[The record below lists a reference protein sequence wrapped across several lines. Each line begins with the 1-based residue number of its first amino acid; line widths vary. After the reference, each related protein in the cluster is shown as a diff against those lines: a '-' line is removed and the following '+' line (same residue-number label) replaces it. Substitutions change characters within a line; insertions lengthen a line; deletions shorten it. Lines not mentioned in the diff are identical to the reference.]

1 MSHHDETEAD
11 TRAERIDPVLAAAG
25 WGQNGSM
32 VRREVICPGRI
43 QSGGTRGRGLSA
55 DYVLIHKGQKLAV
68 LEAKRAGISH
78 RNGVAQ
84 AKDYATRL
92 GSRFAYAT
100 NGLEWYQINMSTGS
114 EGEMALPFPT
124 PDELWDRTFADR
136 NAWRDRFGAVDFETD
151 GGKWEL
157 RYYQHKAIT
166 AALEAVAKGDRR
178 ILLTLA
184 TGTGKTSIAFQI
196 AWKLFQAKWNLSGE
210 PLRRP
215 RILFLADRNILADQ
229 AYNAFSAFPNDAVTR
244 IDPDTIRKN
253 SGRPP
258 KNASL
263 FFTIFQTFMTG
274 EGAPVYKDYPG
285 DFFDFIV
292 IDECHR
298 GGANDESEWRRL
310 LEYFEPAV
318 QLGLTATP
326 KRKNNV
332 DTYAYFGEPVYTYAL
347 RDGIEDGYLTPF
359 KVRQMAS
366 TIDAYVYDGSDKVIE
381 GEVDHGTGFLEP
393 AFNREIIIPEREES
407 RVREFMAQINQKQKT
422 IVFCSTQDHAAVVRD
437 LINQLAD
444 STNPLYCARVTADDG
459 QIGEQHLRD
468 FQDNE
473 KTIPTVLT
481 TSQKLSTGV
490 DARNVRNIVL
500 MRPIRSMI
508 EFKQIIGRGTRTYD
522 GKDFFTIWDFV
533 KAHEN
538 FQDPEWDGEPE
549 ETIINLPGPG
559 KGADTGPDGVP
570 DPGDIE
576 TDDDGAPGSPKR
588 QMLVISLSDGRK
600 HSIRYIATTTYWD
613 ADGRPV
619 SAAQLLERLFGDLS
633 GLIGDEDQLRQ
644 VWSDP
649 DNRQHFLSQLRDHG
663 YDRDRL
669 DDIRR
674 LIDAQDSDLFD
685 VLGYILFTTAPITR
699 HQRADT
705 VRETGLSDPNPE
717 MRDLLVRIL
726 KAYEDHGES
735 ELATTRLEKFLISKY
750 GSVSESKA
758 HLGEL
763 AAIRQG
769 FMTMQA
775 NLYRQSGPAK

>member
-1 MSHHDETEAD
+1 MSIHDETEAD

-25 WGQNGSM
+25 WGQNGSK

-43 QSGGTRGRGLSA
+43 QSGGTRGKSLSA

-78 RNGVAQ
+78 RNGVGQ

-92 GSRFAYAT
+92 GSRYAYAS
-100 NGLEWYQINMSTGS
+100 NGLNWYQIDMAKGA
-114 EGEMALPFPT
+114 EGDMDLPFPT
-124 PDELWDRTFADR
+124 PDELWDRTFAVQ
-136 NAWRDRFGAVDFETD
+136 NIWRERFGAVDFETD

-157 RYYQHKAIT
+157 RYYQHKAVN
-166 AALEAVAKGDRR
+166 AALEALAKGDRR

-210 PLRRP
+210 PVRRP

-253 SGRPP
+253 RGKPP

-274 EGAPVYKDYPG
+274 EGEPVYTQYPP

-298 GGANDESEWRRL
+298 GGAKDESEWRRL
-310 LEYFEPAV
+310 LEYFEPAA

-326 KRKNNV
+326 KRKHNA
-332 DTYAYFGEPVYTYAL
+332 DTYAYFGEPIYTYAL
-347 RDGIEDGYLTPF
+347 RDGIEDGFLTPF

-366 TIDAYVYDGSDKVIE
+366 TIDEYVYDGTDQLVAGDIE
-381 GEVDHGTGFLEP
+381 EGDTFTEGD
-393 AFNREIIIPEREES
+393 FNTRIIIEDRELS
-407 RVREFMAQINQKQKT
+407 RVKEFMSQIDQSQKT
-422 IVFCSTQDHAAVVRD
+422 LIFCATQDHAALIRD
-437 LINQLAD
+437 LINHVKD
-444 STNPLYCARVTADDG
+444 GNNPNYCHRVTADDG
-459 QIGEQHLRD
+459 AIGEQHLRD
-468 FQDNE
+468 FQDND
-473 KTIPTVLT
+473 KTIPTILT

-490 DARNVRNIVL
+490 DARNVRHIVL

-508 EFKQIIGRGTRTYD
+508 EFKQIIGRGTRTYE

-538 FQDPEWDGEPE
+538 FNDPEWDGEPLAPEPPKGPHTPPSGPEPEPGQPGEPGGDGPE
-549 ETIINLPGPG
+549 EPPREKIVV
-559 KGADTGPDGVP
+559 K
-570 DPGDIE
+570 
-576 TDDDGAPGSPKR
+576 
-588 QMLVISLSDGRK
+588 LSDGKVRK
-600 HSIRYIATTTYWD
+600 IKYLASTTYWSPE
-613 ADGRPV
+613 GKPI
-619 SAAQLLERLFGDLS
+619 SAAEFLERLFGDLS
-633 GLIGDEDQLRQ
+633 GIVTDEDQLRS

-649 DNRQHFLSQLRDHG
+649 DNRERFLQQLSDRG

-674 LIDAQDSDLFD
+674 LVDAAESDLFD
-685 VLGYILFTTAPITR
+685 VLSYILFTNPPKTR
-699 HQRADT
+699 HERAAY
-705 VRETGLSDPNPE
+705 VRSNSMEEPVDETKA
-717 MRDLLVRIL
+717 LLLAIL
-726 KAYEDHGES
+726 ASYEERGES
-735 ELATTRLEKFLISKY
+735 ELATKKLGTFLTARY
-750 GSVSESKA
+750 GSVSEGKA
-758 HLGEL
+758 KLGGL
-763 AAIRQG
+763 DAIKEAFRKMQG
-769 FMTMQA
+769 T
-775 NLYRQSGPAK
+775 LYSD

>member
-1 MSHHDETEAD
+1 MSIHDETEAD

-25 WGQNGSM
+25 WGQNGSK

-43 QSGGTRGRGLSA
+43 QSGGTRGKGLSA

-68 LEAKRAGISH
+68 LEAKRAGVSH
-78 RNGVAQ
+78 RSGVGQ

-92 GSRFAYAT
+92 GSRYAYAS
-100 NGLEWYQINMSTGS
+100 NGLSWYQIDMANGA
-114 EGEMALPFPT
+114 EGDMALPFPT

-136 NAWRDRFGAVDFETD
+136 NIWRERFGAVDFETD

-157 RYYQHKAIT
+157 RYYQHKAIN

-196 AWKLFQAKWNLSGE
+196 AWKLFEAKWNLTGE
-210 PLRRP
+210 PVRRP

-253 SGRPP
+253 RGKPP

-274 EGAPVYKDYPG
+274 EGEPVYTQYPP

-298 GGANDESEWRRL
+298 GGAKDESEWRRL
-310 LEYFEPAV
+310 LEYFEPAA

-326 KRKNNV
+326 KRKHNA

-347 RDGIEDGYLTPF
+347 RDGIEDGFLTPF

-366 TIDAYVYDGSDKVIE
+366 TIDSYVYDGSDEVLLGSIE
-381 GEVDHGTGFLEP
+381 IGE
-393 AFNREIIIPEREES
+393 AFSEGDFNVKIEAPERELS
-407 RVREFMAQINQKQKT
+407 RVQEFMSQIDQRQKT
-422 IVFCSTQDHAAVVRD
+422 LVFCATQDHAALVRD
-437 LINQLAD
+437 LINQVKD
-444 STNPLYCARVTADDG
+444 STNPNYCQRVTADDG
-459 QIGEQHLRD
+459 AIGEQHLRD
-468 FQDNE
+468 FQDND
-473 KTIPTVLT
+473 KTIPTILT

-490 DARNVRNIVL
+490 DARNVRHIVL

-508 EFKQIIGRGTRTYD
+508 EFKQIIGRGTRTYE

-538 FQDPEWDGEPE
+538 FNDPEWDGEPLDPE
-549 ETIINLPGPG
+549 PPSGTRTGTGEPP
-559 KGADTGPDGVP
+559 TGPEG
-570 DPGDIE
+570 DP
-576 TDDDGAPGSPKR
+576 PGGGEGPEPPKEKI
-588 QMLVISLSDGRK
+588 VVKLSDGSVRRIK
-600 HSIRYIATTTYWD
+600 YIASTTYWSPE
-613 ADGRPV
+613 GKPI
-619 SAAQLLERLFGDLS
+619 SAQEFLIRLFGDLS
-633 GLIGDEDQLRQ
+633 GIVTDEDQLRA

-649 DNRQHFLSQLRDHG
+649 DNRERFLEQLSDRG
-663 YDRDRL
+663 YDKDRL
-669 DDIRR
+669 NDIRR
-674 LIDAQDSDLFD
+674 LVDAVDSDLFD
-685 VLGYILFTTAPITR
+685 VLSYILFTHDPKTR
-699 HQRADT
+699 HERAEN
-705 VRETGLSDPNPE
+705 VRSNGLVESDGD
-717 MRDLLVRIL
+717 MKALLLAIL
-726 KAYEDHGES
+726 AAYEERGEA
-735 ELATTRLEKFLISKY
+735 ELATKKLGTFLTARY
-750 GSVSESKA
+750 GSVSEGKA
-758 HLGEL
+758 KLGGL
-763 AAIRQG
+763 PTIKAAFRD
-769 FMTMQA
+769 MQTS
-775 NLYRQSGPAK
+775 LYSG

>member
-1 MSHHDETEAD
+1 MSIHDETEAD

-25 WGQNGSM
+25 WGKNGSK

-43 QSGGTRGRGLSA
+43 QSGGTRGKGLSA

-68 LEAKRAGISH
+68 LESKRAGVSH
-78 RNGVAQ
+78 RNGVGQ

-92 GSRFAYAT
+92 GSRYAYAS
-100 NGLEWYQINMSTGS
+100 NGLNWYQIDMANGA
-114 EGEMALPFPT
+114 EGDMDLPFPT
-124 PDELWDRTFADR
+124 PDELWDRTFADC
-136 NAWRDRFGAVDFETD
+136 NDWRERFGAVDFETD

-210 PLRRP
+210 PVRRP

-244 IDPDTIRKN
+244 IEPDTIRKN
-253 SGRPP
+253 RGKPP

-274 EGAPVYKDYPG
+274 EGEPVYTQYPP

-298 GGANDESEWRRL
+298 GGAKDESEWRRL
-310 LEYFEPAV
+310 LEYFEPAA

-326 KRKNNV
+326 KRKHNA

-347 RDGIEDGYLTPF
+347 RDGIEDGFLTPF

-366 TIDAYVYDGSDKVIE
+366 TIDEYVYDGSDQLMVGNIE
-381 GEVDHGTGFLEP
+381 EGDKFTEGD
-393 AFNREIIIPEREES
+393 FNTRIIIEERELS
-407 RVREFMAQINQKQKT
+407 RVKEFMSQIDQRQKT
-422 IVFCSTQDHAAVVRD
+422 LVFCATQDHAALVRD
-437 LINQLAD
+437 LINQVKD
-444 STNPLYCARVTADDG
+444 STNPNYCHRVTADDG
-459 QIGEQHLRD
+459 AVGEQHLRD
-468 FQDNE
+468 FQDND
-473 KTIPTVLT
+473 KTIPTILT

-490 DARNVRNIVL
+490 DARNIRHIVL

-508 EFKQIIGRGTRTYD
+508 EFKQIIGRGTRTYE

-538 FQDPEWDGEPE
+538 FNDPEWDGEPLEPE
-549 ETIINLPGPG
+549 EPRGPRTSPGGPEPGPEG
-559 KGADTGPDGVP
+559 EPPEGGDGPEP
-570 DPGDIE
+570 
-576 TDDDGAPGSPKR
+576 PKEKI
-588 QMLVISLSDGRK
+588 VVKLSDGSVRK
-600 HSIRYIATTTYWD
+600 IRYIASTTYWSPE
-613 ADGRPV
+613 GKPI
-619 SAAQLLERLFGDLS
+619 SAQEFLKRLFGDLS
-633 GLIGDEDQLRQ
+633 GIVADEDQLRA

-649 DNRQHFLSQLRDHG
+649 DNRERFLEQLSDRG

-674 LIDAQDSDLFD
+674 LVDAPDSDLFD
-685 VLGYILFTTAPITR
+685 VLSYILFTNPPKTR
-699 HQRADT
+699 HERANN
-705 VRETGLSDPNPE
+705 VRSDGMDEAQDETKA
-717 MRDLLVRIL
+717 LLLAIL
-726 KAYEDHGES
+726 AAYEERGES
-735 ELATTRLEKFLISKY
+735 ELATKKLGTFLTARY
-750 GSVSESKA
+750 GSVSEGKA
-758 HLGEL
+758 KLGGL
-763 AAIRQG
+763 DSIKGAFRKMQG
-769 FMTMQA
+769 T
-775 NLYRQSGPAK
+775 LYSD

>member
-1 MSHHDETEAD
+1 MSIHDETEAD

-25 WGQNGSM
+25 WGQNGSK

-43 QSGGTRGRGLSA
+43 QSGGTRGKGLSA

-68 LEAKRAGISH
+68 LEAKRAGVSH
-78 RNGVAQ
+78 RNGVGQ

-92 GSRFAYAT
+92 GSRYAYAS
-100 NGLEWYQINMSTGS
+100 NGLNWYQIDMANGA
-114 EGEMALPFPT
+114 EGDMDLPFPS
-124 PDELWDRTFADR
+124 PDELWDRTFADH
-136 NAWRDRFGAVDFETD
+136 NDWRERFGAVDFETD

-166 AALEAVAKGDRR
+166 AALEAVAHGDRR

-210 PLRRP
+210 PVRRP

-253 SGRPP
+253 RGKPP

-274 EGAPVYKDYPG
+274 EGEPVYTQYPP

-298 GGANDESEWRRL
+298 GGAKDESEWRRL
-310 LEYFEPAV
+310 LEYFEPAA

-326 KRKNNV
+326 KRKHNA

-347 RDGIEDGYLTPF
+347 RDGIEDGFLTPF

-366 TIDAYVYDGSDKVIE
+366 TIDEYVYDGSDELIAGDVEAGEAFSE
-381 GEVDHGTGFLEP
+381 GD
-393 AFNREIIIPEREES
+393 FNTRIIIPERELS
-407 RVREFMAQINQKQKT
+407 RVKEFMGQIDQRQKT
-422 IVFCSTQDHAAVVRD
+422 LVFCATQDHAALVRD
-437 LINQLAD
+437 LINQVKD
-444 STNPLYCARVTADDG
+444 SKNPHYCHRVTADDG
-459 QIGEQHLRD
+459 AVGEQHLRD

-473 KTIPTVLT
+473 KTIPTILT

-490 DARNVRNIVL
+490 DARNIRHIVL

-508 EFKQIIGRGTRTYD
+508 EFKQIIGRGTRTYE

-538 FQDPEWDGEPE
+538 FYDPEWDGEPLE
-549 ETIINLPGPG
+549 PEPPKEPRTPPAGPEPGPEG
-559 KGADTGPDGVP
+559 EPPEPGGEGPEEPPREKIVV
-570 DPGDIE
+570 
-576 TDDDGAPGSPKR
+576 K
-588 QMLVISLSDGRK
+588 LSDGSVRK
-600 HSIRYIATTTYWD
+600 IKYIASTTYWSPE
-613 ADGRPV
+613 GKPI
-619 SAAQLLERLFGDLS
+619 SAAEFLERLFGDLS
-633 GLIGDEDQLRQ
+633 GIVTDEDQLRAL
-644 VWSDP
+644 WSDP
-649 DNRQHFLSQLRDHG
+649 DNRERFLEQLSDRG
-663 YDRDRL
+663 YDADRL
-669 DDIRR
+669 NDIRR
-674 LIDAQDSDLFD
+674 LVDAPDSDLFD
-685 VLGYILFTTAPITR
+685 VLSYILFTNPPKTR
-699 HQRADT
+699 HERADG
-705 VRETGLSDPNPE
+705 VRTDGMAEAQDETKA
-717 MRDLLVRIL
+717 LLLAIL
-726 KAYEDHGES
+726 AAYEERGES
-735 ELATTRLEKFLISKY
+735 ELATKKLGTFLTARY
-750 GSVSESKA
+750 GSVSEGKA
-758 HLGEL
+758 TLGGL
-763 AAIRQG
+763 DAIKDAFRKMQG
-769 FMTMQA
+769 T
-775 NLYRQSGPAK
+775 LYSD

>member
-1 MSHHDETEAD
+1 MIIHDETEAD

-25 WGQNGSM
+25 WGKNGSK

-43 QSGGTRGRGLSA
+43 QSGGTRGKGLSA

-68 LEAKRAGISH
+68 LEAKRAGVSH
-78 RNGVAQ
+78 RNGVGQ

-92 GSRFAYAT
+92 GSRYAYAS
-100 NGLEWYQINMSTGS
+100 NGLNWYQIDMANGA
-114 EGEMALPFPT
+114 EGDMDLPFPT
-124 PDELWDRTFADR
+124 PDELWNRTFADY
-136 NAWRDRFGAVDFETD
+136 NDWRERFGTVDFETD

-157 RYYQHKAIT
+157 RYYQHNAVN

-210 PLRRP
+210 PVRRP

-253 SGRPP
+253 RGKPP

-274 EGAPVYKDYPG
+274 EGEPVYTQYPP

-298 GGANDESEWRRL
+298 GGAKDESEWRRL
-310 LEYFEPAV
+310 LEYFEPAA

-326 KRKNNV
+326 KRKHNA

-347 RDGIEDGYLTPF
+347 RDGIEDGFLTPF

-366 TIDAYVYDGSDKVIE
+366 TIDEYVYDGSDQLVVGDIEE
-381 GEVDHGTGFLEP
+381 GETFTEGD
-393 AFNREIIIPEREES
+393 FNTRIIIEERELS
-407 RVREFMAQINQKQKT
+407 RVKEFMSQIDQRQKT
-422 IVFCSTQDHAAVVRD
+422 LVFCATQDHAALVRD
-437 LINQLAD
+437 LINQVKD
-444 STNPLYCARVTADDG
+444 STNPNYCHRVTADDG
-459 QIGEQHLRD
+459 AVGEQHLRD
-468 FQDNE
+468 FQDND

-490 DARNVRNIVL
+490 DARNIRHIVL

-508 EFKQIIGRGTRTYD
+508 EFKQIIGRGTRTYE
-522 GKDFFTIWDFV
+522 GKDFFTVWDFV

-538 FQDPEWDGEPE
+538 FNDPEWDGDPLDPEGPKGPRTPPTGPEPGPE
-549 ETIINLPGPG
+549 EPPGG
-559 KGADTGPDGVP
+559 GEGPEPPPEKIVV
-570 DPGDIE
+570 
-576 TDDDGAPGSPKR
+576 K
-588 QMLVISLSDGRK
+588 LSDGSVRRIK
-600 HSIRYIATTTYWD
+600 YIASTTYWSPE
-613 ADGRPV
+613 GKPI
-619 SAAQLLERLFGDLS
+619 SAQEFLNRLFGDLA
-633 GLIGDEDQLRQ
+633 GIVTDEDQLRA

-649 DNRQHFLSQLRDHG
+649 DNRERFLEQLSDRG

-674 LIDAQDSDLFD
+674 LVDAPDSDLFD
-685 VLGYILFTTAPITR
+685 VLSYILFTSDPKTR
-699 HQRADT
+699 HERADSA
-705 VRETGLSDPNPE
+705 RSKGLDANDE
-717 MRDLLVRIL
+717 RRALLLAIL
-726 KAYEDHGES
+726 SAYEDLGES
-735 ELATTRLEKFLISKY
+735 ELASKKLGTFLTARY
-750 GSVSESKA
+750 GSVGEGKKQ
-758 HLGEL
+758 LGGLPAIKQAFL
-763 AAIRQG
+763 A
-769 FMTMQA
+769 MQQA
-775 NLYRQSGPAK
+775 LYDR

>member
-1 MSHHDETEAD
+1 MSIHDETEAD

-25 WGQNGSM
+25 WGKNGSK

-43 QSGGTRGRGLSA
+43 QSGGTRGKGLSA

-68 LEAKRAGISH
+68 LEAKRAGVSH
-78 RNGVAQ
+78 RNGVGQ

-92 GSRFAYAT
+92 GSRYAYAS
-100 NGLEWYQINMSTGS
+100 NGLCWYQIDMANGA
-114 EGEMALPFPT
+114 EGDMDLPFPT
-124 PDELWDRTFADR
+124 PDELWDRTFADQ
-136 NAWRDRFGAVDFETD
+136 NDWRERFGAVDFETD

-157 RYYQHKAIT
+157 RYYQHKATT

-210 PLRRP
+210 PVRRP
-215 RILFLADRNILADQ
+215 RVLFLADRNILADQ

-253 SGRPP
+253 RGKPP

-274 EGAPVYKDYPG
+274 EGQPVYTQYPP

-298 GGANDESEWRRL
+298 GGAKDESEWRRL
-310 LEYFEPAV
+310 LEYFEPAA

-326 KRKNNV
+326 KRKHNA

-347 RDGIEDGYLTPF
+347 RDGIEDGFLTPF

-366 TIDAYVYDGSDKVIE
+366 TIDEYVYDGSDDLIAGAVEE
-381 GEVDHGTGFLEP
+381 GETFKEGD
-393 AFNREIIIPEREES
+393 FNTRIVIPERELS
-407 RVREFMAQINQKQKT
+407 RVEEFMSQIDQRQKT
-422 IVFCSTQDHAAVVRD
+422 LVFCATQDHAALVRD
-437 LINQLAD
+437 LINQVKD
-444 STNPLYCARVTADDG
+444 SANPNYCHRVTADDG
-459 QIGEQHLRD
+459 AIGEQHLRD
-468 FQDNE
+468 FQDND
-473 KTIPTVLT
+473 KTIPTILT

-490 DARNVRNIVL
+490 DARNIRHIVL

-508 EFKQIIGRGTRTYD
+508 EFKQIIGRGTRTYE

-538 FQDPEWDGEPE
+538 FNDPEWDGEPLE
-549 ETIINLPGPG
+549 PEPPREPRTP
-559 KGADTGPDGVP
+559 PDGEGP
-570 DPGDIE
+570 EPESEPPETGGDGPEEPPREKIVV
-576 TDDDGAPGSPKR
+576 K
-588 QMLVISLSDGRK
+588 LSDGKVRK
-600 HSIRYIATTTYWD
+600 IKYIASTTYWSPE
-613 ADGRPV
+613 GKPI
-619 SAAQLLERLFGDLS
+619 SAAEFLERLFGDLS
-633 GLIGDEDQLRQ
+633 GIVADEDQLRA

-649 DNRQHFLSQLRDHG
+649 DTREHFLQQLADRG
-663 YDRDRL
+663 YEPDRL

-674 LIDAQDSDLFD
+674 LVDAADSDLFD
-685 VLGYILFTTAPITR
+685 VLSYVLFTNEPKTR
-699 HQRADT
+699 HERADS
-705 VRETGLSDPNPE
+705 VRSDGISDTGDELKE
-717 MRDLLVRIL
+717 LLLAIL
-726 KAYEDHGES
+726 AAYEARGES
-735 ELATTRLEKFLISKY
+735 ELATKKLGTFLTARY
-750 GSVSESKA
+750 GSVSEGKA
-758 HLGEL
+758 KLGGL
-763 AAIRQG
+763 GAIKDAFRS
-769 FMTMQA
+769 MQKT
-775 NLYRQSGPAK
+775 LYSG

>member
-1 MSHHDETEAD
+1 MSIHDETEAD

-25 WGQNGSM
+25 WGQNGSK

-43 QSGGTRGRGLSA
+43 QSGGTRGKGLSA
-55 DYVLIHKGQKLAV
+55 DYVLIHRGQKLGV

-78 RNGVAQ
+78 RNGVGQ

-92 GSRFAYAT
+92 GSRYAYAS
-100 NGLEWYQINMSTGS
+100 NGLNWYQIDMANGA
-114 EGEMALPFPT
+114 EGDMDLPFPT
-124 PDELWDRTFADR
+124 PDELWDRTFADH
-136 NAWRDRFGAVDFETD
+136 NDWRERFGAVDFETD

-157 RYYQHKAIT
+157 RYYQHKAVNG
-166 AALEAVAKGDRR
+166 ALEALAKGDRR

-210 PLRRP
+210 PVRRP

-253 SGRPP
+253 GGKPP

-274 EGAPVYKDYPG
+274 EGEPVYTQYPP

-298 GGANDESEWRRL
+298 GGAKDESEWRRL
-310 LEYFEPAV
+310 LEYFEPAA

-326 KRKNNV
+326 KRKHNA

-347 RDGIEDGYLTPF
+347 RDGIEDGFLTPF

-366 TIDAYVYDGSDKVIE
+366 TIDEYVYDGSDELVAGDVEAGESFSE
-381 GEVDHGTGFLEP
+381 GD
-393 AFNREIIIPEREES
+393 FNTRIIIEERELS
-407 RVREFMAQINQKQKT
+407 RVQEFMGQLDQRQKT
-422 IVFCSTQDHAAVVRD
+422 LVFCATQDHAALVRD
-437 LINQLAD
+437 LINQVKD
-444 STNPLYCARVTADDG
+444 STNPNYCHRVTADDG
-459 QIGEQHLRD
+459 AVGEQHLRD
-468 FQDNE
+468 FQDND

-490 DARNVRNIVL
+490 DARNIRHIVL

-508 EFKQIIGRGTRTYD
+508 EFKQIIGRGTRTYE

-538 FQDPEWDGEPE
+538 FNDPEWDGEPLEPE
-549 ETIINLPGPG
+549 EPKGPRTPPTGTKPGPEEPPG
-559 KGADTGPDGVP
+559 GGEGPEP
-570 DPGDIE
+570 
-576 TDDDGAPGSPKR
+576 PKEKI
-588 QMLVISLSDGRK
+588 VVKLSDGSVRK
-600 HSIRYIATTTYWD
+600 IKYLASTTYWSPE
-613 ADGRPV
+613 GKPI
-619 SAAQLLERLFGDLS
+619 SAQEFLERLFGDLA
-633 GLIGDEDQLRQ
+633 GIVADEDQLRA

-649 DNRQHFLSQLRDHG
+649 DNRERFLEQLSDRG

-674 LIDAQDSDLFD
+674 LVDAPESDLFD
-685 VLGYILFTTAPITR
+685 VLSYILFTNPPKTR
-699 HQRADT
+699 HERADS
-705 VRETGLSDPNPE
+705 VRSDGMGEAQDETKA
-717 MRDLLVRIL
+717 LLLAIL
-726 KAYEDHGES
+726 AAYEERGES
-735 ELATTRLEKFLISKY
+735 ELATKKLGTFLTARY
-750 GSVSESKA
+750 GSVSEGKA
-758 HLGEL
+758 KLGGLETIK
-763 AAIRQG
+763 AAFLRMQG
-769 FMTMQA
+769 
-775 NLYRQSGPAK
+775 NLYID

>member
-1 MSHHDETEAD
+1 MSIHDETEAD

-25 WGQNGSM
+25 WGKNGSK

-43 QSGGTRGRGLSA
+43 QSGGTRGKGLSA

-68 LEAKRAGISH
+68 LEAKRAGVSH
-78 RNGVAQ
+78 RNGVGQ

-92 GSRFAYAT
+92 GSRYAYAS
-100 NGLEWYQINMSTGS
+100 NGLNWYQIDMANGA
-114 EGEMALPFPT
+114 EGDMDLPFPT
-124 PDELWDRTFADR
+124 PDELWDRTFADH
-136 NAWRDRFGAVDFETD
+136 NDWRERFGAVDFETD

-157 RYYQHKAIT
+157 RYYQHNAVN
-166 AALEAVAKGDRR
+166 AALEALAKGDSR

-196 AWKLFQAKWNLSGE
+196 AWKLFQAKWNLTGE
-210 PLRRP
+210 PVRRP

-253 SGRPP
+253 RGKPP

-274 EGAPVYKDYPG
+274 EGEPVYTQYPT

-298 GGANDESEWRRL
+298 GGAKDESEWRRL
-310 LEYFEPAV
+310 LEYFEPAT

-326 KRKNNV
+326 KRKHNA

-347 RDGIEDGYLTPF
+347 RDGIEDGFLTPF

-366 TIDAYVYDGSDKVIE
+366 TIDEYVYDGSDELVAGDVEAGESFSE
-381 GEVDHGTGFLEP
+381 GD
-393 AFNREIIIPEREES
+393 FNTRIIIEERELS
-407 RVREFMAQINQKQKT
+407 RVKEFMSQIDQRQKAL
-422 IVFCSTQDHAAVVRD
+422 VFCATQEHAALVRD
-437 LINQLAD
+437 LINQVKD
-444 STNPLYCARVTADDG
+444 SNNPNYCHRVTADDG
-459 QIGEQHLRD
+459 AVGEQHLRD
-468 FQDNE
+468 FQDND

-490 DARNVRNIVL
+490 DARNIRHIVL

-508 EFKQIIGRGTRTYD
+508 EFKQIIGRGTRTYE

-538 FQDPEWDGEPE
+538 FNDPEWDGEPLEPE
-549 ETIINLPGPG
+549 EPREPRTPPSDPEPGPEG
-559 KGADTGPDGVP
+559 EPPEGGDGPEPPV
-570 DPGDIE
+570 E
-576 TDDDGAPGSPKR
+576 K
-588 QMLVISLSDGRK
+588 VVVKLSDGSVRK
-600 HSIRYIATTTYWD
+600 IKYIASTTYWSPE
-613 ADGRPV
+613 GKPI
-619 SAAQLLERLFGDLS
+619 SAQEFLERLFGDLK
-633 GLIGDEDQLRQ
+633 GIVAGEDQLRA

-649 DNRQHFLSQLRDHG
+649 DNRERFLEQLSDRG

-674 LIDAQDSDLFD
+674 LVDAPDSDLFD
-685 VLGYILFTTAPITR
+685 VLSYILFTNPPKTR
-699 HQRADT
+699 HERADN
-705 VRETGLSDPNPE
+705 VRSEGMDKAQDETKA
-717 MRDLLVRIL
+717 LLLAIL
-726 KAYEDHGES
+726 AAYEERGES
-735 ELATTRLEKFLISKY
+735 ELATKKLGTFLTARY
-750 GSVSESKA
+750 GSVSEGKA
-758 HLGEL
+758 KLGGL
-763 AAIRQG
+763 AAIKDAFRAMQTTLYQG
-769 FMTMQA
+769 
-775 NLYRQSGPAK
+775 